1 LDRLASQAL
10 DELLENVL
18 KGDRRSLSRL
28 ISRVENDR
36 NTAKETIKR
45 LYRKTGRAV
54 VVGIT
59 GPPGSGK
66 SSLIAALAR
75 HLSSAN
81 TRVAIVAIDPSSVF
95 SGGALLGDRIRMKEL
110 TENPNVF
117 IRSMATRGSGGG
129 LCRAA
134 ADVVRV
140 LDAASWG
147 YVMVETAGAGQT
159 DLDIIELAQ
168 TVVVVLSPGWGD
180 EIQAF
185 KAGLMEI
192 GDIFV
197 VNKSDVEGANRTL
210 LDIRGMLLTY
220 GSEREWKPPVLLTN
234 SIKPS
239 GIRELAIAIRDHQ
252 SYLSKTGSAKGALTD
267 GETQLLAAI
276 RQELELELVPEL
288 RRAPA
293 FAAYGKRVATRQLD
307 PYTAAASLIRD
318 LMRR

>member
-1 LDRLASQAL
+1 MDRLPNQAL
-10 DELLENVL
+10 DELLENAL
-18 KGDRRSLSRL
+18 KGNRRSLSRL
-28 ISRVENDR
+28 ISKVENDR

-45 LYRKTGRAV
+45 LFSQTGKAI
-54 VVGIT
+54 VVGVT

-66 SSLIAALAR
+66 SSLIAALAM
-75 HLSSAN
+75 HLSSAD
-81 TRVAIVAIDPSSVF
+81 TKVAVVAIDPSSIF

-110 TENPNVF
+110 SEDPNVF

-140 LDAASWG
+140 LDAASWS

-159 DLDIIELAQ
+159 DLDIVELAQ

-197 VNKSDVEGANRTL
+197 VNKSDVEGADRTL

-234 SIKPS
+234 SIKRS
-239 GIRELAIAIRDHQ
+239 GIRELAAAIRDHQ
-252 SYLSKTGSAKGALTD
+252 DYLSKTGSAKGALTN

-276 RQELELELVPEL
+276 RQELELEFIPEL

-293 FAAYGKRVATRQLD
+293 FVAYGEKVATRQLD